1 MRKVIFLAP
10 PLSGKGTFSDYLVK
24 NYGYIQISTGD
35 ILRARMASDE
45 NLAAVMASG
54 ALVDDETI
62 MDIVKD
68 ELDKYKDSAFILDG
82 IPRTLNQAKELDK
95 MLAKLDINDI
105 LPIYIEVS
113 KDNLIKRVTG
123 RRVCP
128 ECNRSYNIYSESF
141 KPKKENTCDDC
152 GTKLTT
158 RKDDNIDSFLKR
170 YEIFDSS
177 TKEAI
182 EYYQEKGSLLIL
194 DNNKE
199 DQTEA
204 LKVLE
209 GAIHEH

>member
-1 MRKVIFLAP
+1 MRNVIFLAP

-35 ILRARMASDE
+35 ILRSRMATDE
-45 NLAAVMASG
+45 KLASIMASG

-68 ELDKYKDSAFILDG
+68 ELEKYKDQTFILDG

-95 MLAKLDINDI
+95 MLDKINLKDI

-128 ECNRSYNIYSESF
+128 ECNKSYNIYSESF
-141 KPKKENTCDDC
+141 KPLKDNICDNCGKE
-152 GTKLTT
+152 LTI
-158 RKDDNIDSFLKR
+158 RKDDNLDSFLKR
-170 YEIFDSS
+170 YEVFESL
-177 TKEAI
+177 TQEAI
-182 EYYQEKGSLLIL
+182 EYYKEKGSLLVL

-204 LKVLE
+204 IKILE